1 MDSLGQS
8 RYPAAVHLVGAMPA
22 LLAAA
27 AAVAVPRL
35 LTTSG
40 GVGTIRQPSS
50 ASFIAAPYLA
60 PPAAAFVAIDAAALP
75 VPLSSLVGANAD
87 AVDVNFSFGFFE
99 VCAGFG
105 TAPRNLSEVV
115 DAAMAVG
122 VDFDVRVVA
131 AVLSS
136 SGSGVACIHVEEYC
150 TQMRINS
157 VSCSHIQSIR
167 TVAVVFFLF
176 HIISLWAMWTGVIMM
191 TSYSH
196 SYSVANSKPQWAIF
210 RLLLP
215 IRAQE
220 TFRKNKKGIGVVV
233 TLFSL
238 VFQFLFELLGAS
250 ALAITIDAYKQD
262 PIASTRAAY
271 YPSTPKLL
279 YSSSTLLIV
288 LSLTLNILMTVTTFA
303 RYNYLIFSIIRG
315 KVRSST
321 PASYLH
327 GENGGRRASST
338 EDLCTSVDADAED
351 VIDVADNLYDLKF
364 KEWARDVAAY
374 TLSNVTVSIPINAR
388 GAGTG
393 LQTHLSETSTT
404 TATASINN
412 GGGAANFGGG
422 GGGNGCEASR
432 TVTTL
437 TTAPNIIHD
446 TRSNHSNDIANNI
459 ADAAQLGFDPVALRS
474 RSRKSMKS
482 VGSFQSLPPTPTT
495 FIEMRPIGTSAR
507 GPSVGFSDQ
516 RKPPSV
522 FGTVVFDD

>member
-1 MDSLGQS
+1 
-8 RYPAAVHLVGAMPA
+8 MPA

-136 SGSGVACIHVEEYC
+136 SDK
-150 TQMRINS
+150 
-157 VSCSHIQSIR
+157 
-167 TVAVVFFLF
+167 F
-176 HIISLWAMWTGVIMM
+176 
-191 TSYSH
+191 
-196 SYSVANSKPQWAIF
+196 P
-210 RLLLP
+210 
-215 IRAQE
+215 
-220 TFRKNKKGIGVVV
+220 
-233 TLFSL
+233 
-238 VFQFLFELLGAS
+238 
-250 ALAITIDAYKQD
+250 LAITIDAYKQD

>member
-150 TQMRINS
+150 TQMR
-157 VSCSHIQSIR
+157 
-167 TVAVVFFLF
+167 
-176 HIISLWAMWTGVIMM
+176 
-191 TSYSH
+191 
-196 SYSVANSKPQWAIF
+196 WAIF